1 MREGLIM
8 KYRKRLVHKGIWC
21 DRVKLEDGTG
31 PREKAFADAWEKEN
45 ARTRYF
51 LFSAACSRL
60 EMLMRDENRLIP
72 VSQESATAVA
82 TIVQWL
88 GSNCGWVFLEAALHN
103 AGYRIVPLNGETK
116 K

>member
-1 MREGLIM
+1 MAYKR
-8 KYRKRLVHKGIWC
+8 RLVHESVWS
-21 DRVKLEDGTG
+21 DRTKAEDGTG
-31 PREKAFADAWEKEN
+31 PREKAFADAWQKEN
-45 ARTRYF
+45 VFRRHF
-51 LFSAACSRL
+51 PFSHPCSRL
-60 EMLMRDENRLIP
+60 EMLMRDESRLIP

>member
-1 MREGLIM
+1 MA
-8 KYRKRLVHKGIWC
+8 RKRKLVHKGVWF
-21 DRVKLEDGTG
+21 DRTKAEGGTG
-31 PREKAFADAWEKEN
+31 PREKAFADTWQKEN
-45 ARTRYF
+45 IPRRHF
-51 LFSAACSRL
+51 LFSSSCSRL
-60 EMLMRDENRLIP
+60 EMLMRDESRLIP
-72 VSQESATAVA
+72 VSEESATAVA